1 MRYKVLY
8 IEISWEQRKKAS
20 LKVLTGGLW
29 KQRERKTERSES
41 RILLSLHKMN
51 TSPTLSI
58 YTLQDW

>member
-1 MRYKVLY
+1 MHYKVLY